1 MARCMHYTVPMNM
14 YLAAGIALCGNFLLS
29 LGMILQK
36 RHVNWVSKDKA
47 VRLQYRGDRAGW
59 ICGFILMNLV
69 PIFNY
74 VALFGL
80 SPNIVAALIGSSI
93 AFTSL
98 LTALILKEKIGGK
111 RLIWTGMLFV
121 SLTIAGL
128 RGEPAGQKFSPLAL
142 FTFFSIPLIVGFFLR
157 WKRKLGKR
165 PVVAQLLAAVAG
177 AMGGMM
183 VLMMR
188 AVQLSAGPWIL
199 TWFITIYFYTY
210 FMAGASS
217 FFFIQLA
224 YKDGEMASVS
234 PVFYGMQVLW
244 PALAS
249 YAVFGS
255 PFDPVE
261 AAAFLAIALSIV
273 FVSRTK

>member
-1 MARCMHYTVPMNM
+1 MNI
-14 YLAAGIALCGNFLLS
+14 YLAVGIALSGNFLLS

-36 RHVNWVSKDKA
+36 RNVLWVSKDKA
-47 VRLQYRGDRAGW
+47 MRLKYRAHKAGW
-59 ICGFILMNLV
+59 ITGFILMNMV

-74 VALFGL
+74 AALFGL
-80 SPNIVAALIGSSI
+80 APNIVAALIGSSI

-98 LTALILKEKIGGK
+98 LTAVMLKEHIGAR
-111 RLIWTGMLFV
+111 RLAWTGALFA
-121 SLTIAGL
+121 SLTLAGL
-128 RGEPAGQKFSPLAL
+128 RGEAAGHSFSPVGL
-142 FTFFSIPLIVGFFLR
+142 FTFFSVPLIAGFLLR
-157 WKRKLGKR
+157 ATRKKGRLPG
-165 PVVAQLLAAVAG
+165 VAQGMAAVAG

-188 AVQLSAGPWIL
+188 AVQLSAGPSIL
-199 TWFITIYFYTY
+199 SWFVTVYFYTY

-217 FFFIQLA
+217 FMFIQLA

-261 AAAFLAIALSIV
+261 AAAFAAIAVSIL
-273 FVSRTK
+273 FVSRVK